1 MIPVGLR
8 LSRCFASVLVFVLL
22 SSSAFAQRGQS
33 PEDIALARKKFTSP
47 LKEVKIT
54 RRVSY
59 LIINKEL
66 AENYLSKDLLGDDLA
81 MTQNDW
87 LPLCYMCIEDF
98 NKLIDANAKI
108 TAAEA
113 HNAVLEAQRY
123 KGLFL
128 KKINEYQTWLD
139 VSRKRTIE
147 DDELDPIGNETPE
160 KKKRI
165 FEDRAMLKG
174 ILNADSVVHILTS
187 VSREELY
194 KKYRTRFV
202 KYDDEKKKDY
212 AEMDGVP
219 ITFKYDRYLNNCV
232 EVSFKLSGNRNS
244 TFLYSLMSK
253 TCPFKY
259 VSRSKS
265 HTMKLTQYGSQW
277 VDGEVTIYQYK
288 DFVCKAFDNGNT
300 IEYTFYK
307 KVVIKKKTF

>member
-1 MIPVGLR
+1 
-8 LSRCFASVLVFVLL
+8 
-22 SSSAFAQRGQS
+22 
-33 PEDIALARKKFTSP
+33 
-47 LKEVKIT
+47 
-54 RRVSY
+54 
-59 LIINKEL
+59 
-66 AENYLSKDLLGDDLA
+66 
-81 MTQNDW
+81 
-87 LPLCYMCIEDF
+87 
-98 NKLIDANAKI
+98 
-108 TAAEA
+108 
-113 HNAVLEAQRY
+113 
-123 KGLFL
+123 
-128 KKINEYQTWLD
+128 
-139 VSRKRTIE
+139 
-147 DDELDPIGNETPE
+147 
-160 KKKRI
+160 
-165 FEDRAMLKG
+165 MLKG

-219 ITFKYDRYLNNCV
+219 ITFKYDRYLNNCT

>member
-1 MIPVGLR
+1 MILRAADISRRLTLGLMALLLT
-8 LSRCFASVLVFVLL
+8 LSAY
-22 SSSAFAQRGQS
+22 AQRGQS

-66 AENYLSKDLLGDDLA
+66 AENYLSKDLLGDDLV

-123 KGLFL
+123 KSLFL
-128 KKINEYQTWLD
+128 KKINEYQAWLD
-139 VSRKRTIE
+139 VSRIRTI
-147 DDELDPIGNETPE
+147 DNDEIDPIGNDTPE
-160 KKKRI
+160 QRKRRI
-165 FEDRAMLKG
+165 EDRTMLKG
-174 ILNADSVVHILTS
+174 ILNPDSVVYILS
-187 VSREELY
+187 YVPREDLY
-194 KKYRTRFV
+194 KRYRTRFV
-202 KYDDEKKKDY
+202 KYDDEKKMDY
-212 AEMDGVP
+212 AEMDDVP
-219 ITFKYDRYLNNCV
+219 LTFKYDRYLNKCT

-244 TFLYSLMSK
+244 SFLYSLTSK

-259 VSRSKS
+259 ISRSKS

-277 VDGEVTIYQYK
+277 IDGEVTIYQYK
-288 DFVCKAFDNGNT
+288 DFICKAFDNGKS

-307 KVVIKKKTF
+307 KVITKKKTF